1 MESRWRSIAMAN
13 RTLMLEQLGIV
24 FAEEQAEVLA
34 EVIFN
39 AYNDFVRRDDF
50 NELKEIVR
58 ELAEAQQRTEQGM
71 DSLVETQQRT

>member
-1 MESRWRSIAMAN
+1 MAN
-13 RTLMLEQLGIV
+13 RTLMLEQLGNV
-24 FAEEQAEVLA
+24 FSEEQAEVLA

-39 AYNDFVRRDDF
+39 AYNDLVRLDDF

-58 ELAEAQQRTEQGM
+58 ELAKAQQRTEQRM